1 MANSNYPTG
10 NYKTALEETFV
21 ELDYLLV
28 SEEGFTLMK
37 ELVLKNK

>member
-1 MANSNYPTG
+1 MANENYPKG
-10 NYKTALEETFV
+10 NYQKALEETFV

-28 SEEGFTLMK
+28 SEEGYKLMS